1 MDTRVFQSLLWLNA
15 DDVRQDEVVPAFL
28 ADLQLDDI
36 IAAACAGAGAS
47 QERVRGYF
55 MRPARDEQTIA
66 YRQAVMAELEKP
78 ALAAPLRAFVAGLQ
92 RMRIWEQ
99 AARRTDVPP
108 VQAARWFL
116 QAALTYGD
124 CLRTLDATLRTS
136 VLTSAG
142 LMGWQAWLGQYLADP
157 AYLAFEN
164 AANRLDADFRAA
176 CFNVRLN
183 GNTVEM
189 AACADEADY
198 GAQVVS
204 TFERLRDDAPEA
216 MPAAREDAPVDLN
229 AVEQEILARTAALHP
244 AVFERLL
251 AFRGDHPDF
260 AHEVVCG
267 FEADLGFYLAWQDYL
282 APMRAAGLP
291 FCYPQVSATDQ
302 RVVLREGFD
311 LALATRLVAEG
322 QGVVCNDVEL
332 LRGERLLVITGPNQ
346 AGKTGIAR
354 AIGQAHYLAALGCA
368 VPGRSARVFLCDR
381 IFTHFER
388 EEDLAHQQSKLE
400 DDLVRM
406 HAILAEATP
415 RSLLVLNETFASTTL
430 HDATALGRC
439 VMAELSR
446 RGLLAVFVT
455 FIDELSGFDA
465 HTVSLVG
472 LMRSEE
478 GGGRTYRFQRRKADG
493 RAYALAIAA
502 QYGLSYAQIKERLS
516 A

>member
-15 DDVRQDEVVPAFL
+15 EDAQPREVEPSFM
-28 ADLQLDDI
+28 ADLQLDSI
-36 IAAACAGAGAS
+36 IEAACAGAGAS
-47 QERVRGYF
+47 RERVRAYF
-55 MRPARDEQTIA
+55 MCPAHDVQTIA
-66 YRQAVMAELEKP
+66 YRQAVMAELDDP
-78 ALAAPLRAFVAGLQ
+78 ALAAPLRVFMAGLQ
-92 RMRIWEQ
+92 RMRVWEH
-99 AARRTDVPP
+99 AAQRADVPP
-108 VQAARWFL
+108 VQAARWLL
-116 QAALTYGD
+116 QAALVY
-124 CLRTLDATLRTS
+124 CRSLRTLAAALQAHP
-136 VLTSAG
+136 LASAG
-142 LMGWQAWLGQYLADP
+142 LQGWQAWLGHYLSGTGFMTLEHAATGLEAD
-157 AYLAFEN
+157 L
-164 AANRLDADFRAA
+164 RTA
-176 CFNVRLN
+176 CFNVWLD

-189 AACADEADY
+189 AACAAEEDY
-198 GAQVVS
+198 GERVVR
-204 TFERLRDDAPEA
+204 TFERLSDGIPERT
-216 MPAAREDAPVDLN
+216 PEDREEGPVELN
-229 AVEQEILARTAALHP
+229 AVEQEILARAAALHVT
-244 AVFERLL
+244 VFERLL
-251 AFRGDHPDF
+251 AFRREQPGFVDE
-260 AHEVVCG
+260 AVCG

-282 APMRAAGLP
+282 APLRAAGLP
-291 FCYPQVSATDQ
+291 FCYPRVSEEDQ

-311 LALATRLVAEG
+311 LALGARLVAGG
-322 QGVVCNDVEL
+322 QKVVCNDVEL

-406 HAILAEATP
+406 HAILAGATP
-415 RSLLVLNETFASTTL
+415 RSLLILNETFASTTL
-430 HDATALGRC
+430 HDATELGRR

-472 LMRSEE
+472 VMHSEE
-478 GGGRTYRFQRRKADG
+478 GNGRTYRFRRRKADG